1 MKLKLYSEFGTLK
14 KVLMLRPGREI
25 ERLTPENTSELLFE
39 DVPYLEAMQKEH
51 DEYASLIKS
60 SSDAKIYQVRQL
72 MLEILRDLNLRRSLL
87 DKVVRKDCS
96 PEIKDEIVSLFSTA
110 ETVNLL
116 IAGFTV
122 NDLKKKFQSGILD
135 SIDENEYLIP
145 PSPNFYFMRDPSAV
159 IQSGVIN
166 SNMKYSGRQIEST
179 LIKTIFENHPEF
191 KEAYH
196 QVFPGNN
203 RSGTIPTIEGGDV
216 LVVSEKVLV
225 IGCSERTESAAIRE
239 VAESVL
245 KGGSVERV
253 YEVKLPKRRNYMH
266 LDTVFSLIDENL
278 VLTYSE
284 AMNAIAETS
293 VYHYDRGNNVSSTLH
308 KEQVNE
314 SLVSILKKEIG
325 NLEIVETGYGFPEA
339 ASREQWYDGANV
351 FAIGPRRVISYDRN
365 KLTNRALR
373 DRGVEVLEIRSSE
386 LSRGLGGPRCMALPV
401 ERDMI

>member
-1 MKLKLYSEFGTLK
+1 MKLKLHSEYGTLK

-51 DEYASLIKS
+51 DEYVNLIKDS
-60 SSDAKIYQVRQL
+60 SEAKIYPVRQL
-72 MLEILRDLNLRRSLL
+72 LLEILRDVNQRSLLL
-87 DKVVRKDCS
+87 DKVIRKDTNR
-96 PEIKDEIVSLFSTA
+96 EIRDEIISKYSTA
-110 ETVNLL
+110 EAVNLI
-116 IAGFTV
+116 IAGLTV
-122 NDLKKKFQSGILD
+122 YDLKKKSKSPIFNSFG
-135 SIDENEYLIP
+135 ENDYLIP

-159 IQSGVIN
+159 VQSGVIN
-166 SNMKYSGRQIEST
+166 SNMKYSGRQIESA

-196 QVFPGNN
+196 QVFPAKN
-203 RSGTIPTIEGGDV
+203 RSGNVPTIEGGDV
-216 LVVSEKVLV
+216 LVVSQKVLV
-225 IGCSERTESAAIRE
+225 IGCSERTESAAIQE
-239 VAESVL
+239 VAETVL
-245 KGGSVERV
+245 KEGPVERV

-284 AMNAIAETS
+284 AMNSIAETS
-293 VYHYDRGNNVSSTLH
+293 VYHYDPGNKTSAGLK
-308 KEQVNE
+308 KEQLNE
-314 SLVSILKKEIG
+314 SLIAILKKEIS
-325 NLEIVETGYGFPEA
+325 NLEIVETGYGFPEV

-365 KLTNRALR
+365 KITNRALR